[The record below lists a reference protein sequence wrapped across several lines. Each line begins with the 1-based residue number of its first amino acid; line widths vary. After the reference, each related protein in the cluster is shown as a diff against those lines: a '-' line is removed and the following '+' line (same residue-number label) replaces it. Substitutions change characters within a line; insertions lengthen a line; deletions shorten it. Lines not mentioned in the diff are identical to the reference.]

1 MRCITK
7 SLLAFLLG
15 AAISSRDPTV
25 PRQASDSEHDE
36 SGAKFAVDVAA
47 RFNEMLL
54 ANVDAIDTGLTA
66 ILAGTVAVVV
76 FTIDKLRELQEPET
90 WIALGLLAGATIACI
105 LGYSIG
111 VPWRGFGNR
120 DGIRPSLFIPDFA
133 RHASSATTTAA
144 RQLTKAGEI
153 NLTVRLW
160 KRMLAVVA
168 LTFLIAGVT
177 LVALARFNGKVI

>member
-1 MRCITK
+1 M
-7 SLLAFLLG
+7 
-15 AAISSRDPTV
+15 
-25 PRQASDSEHDE
+25 
-36 SGAKFAVDVAA
+36 AA